1 MRLLNTHTLSLV
13 LRTDEITQ
21 YAILSHR
28 WEDGEVLFEDM
39 IGERAV
45 AEAKQGYKKL
55 ADACQ
60 LAADD
65 GLDYIWID
73 TCCIDKGS
81 SSELSEAINSMY
93 AWYREA
99 IVCYAYLSDVPEG
112 TDIETGPA
120 FGYSKWWGR
129 GWTLQELIAATKV
142 IFYGPAATGWCLL
155 GEKSMHCT
163 RISEI
168 SGIDVGV
175 LSGAQAVESVSIAKR
190 MSWASKRVTTRPEDI
205 AYCLIGLFQVNM
217 PMLYGEGNR
226 AFIRLQEEI
235 MQDSDDESLF
245 AWRDYTASST
255 ATMGLLATHPSMFED
270 SGQYFSYSDWEPRT
284 PFTKTN
290 RGLQITLPLRPV
302 EGNLYVAALNCPM
315 SKAHAGFVGIHLK
328 RLTNF
333 DDAKYENQY
342 ARVKAKDLLNLEN
355 ASQRGQLQKLFVRQT
370 KSSSSY
376 AAIYPTHIIKL
387 RRLPGAS
394 SGYRLLGTMGQKATT
409 SLAIKR
415 TQAVSAGIPTAFTVV
430 KAAKRLAAVAVFKRE
445 DGSWLAV
452 LLGSFSDAGDV
463 APSVLKDYDSHTFR
477 TIAPFFAPEKPTAD
491 NDESLRSNQKAY
503 MGGPPVHE
511 IDTGREIVRVN
522 LHIIINAGI
531 KYYLA
536 DIEIERNPTFEDFLL
551 KQTPLRQ
558 LVNVVPEIAEAT
570 HDPTRSD
577 KKWTGPTNSKFK
589 NMFKSKSTT

>member
-1 MRLLNTHTLSLV
+1 MRLLNTHTLCLES
-13 LRTDEITQ
+13 RTDEISQ

-28 WEDGEVLFEDM
+28 WEDGEVLFGDM
-39 IGERAV
+39 IGDQSNAQV
-45 AEAKQGYKKL
+45 KQGYQKL
-55 ADACQ
+55 VDACQ

-65 GLDYIWID
+65 GFDYIWID

-93 AWYREA
+93 VWYREA
-99 IVCYAYLSDVPEG
+99 IVCYAYLSDVPQN
-112 TDIETGPA
+112 TDIETGAA
-120 FGYSKWWGR
+120 FGQSMWWGR
-129 GWTLQELIAATKV
+129 GWTLQELIAATRV
-142 IFYGPAATGWCLL
+142 IFYGPAGTGWSLL
-155 GEKSMHCT
+155 GEKSMHCSL
-163 RISEI
+163 ISQI
-168 SGIDVGV
+168 TGIDVGV

-205 AYCLIGLFQVNM
+205 AYCLIGLFNVNM
-217 PMLYGEGNR
+217 PMLYGEGNK

-235 MQDSDDESLF
+235 MKDSDDESLF

-290 RGLQITLPLRPV
+290 RGLQISLPLRPV

-315 SKAHAGFVGIHLK
+315 SKAHAGFVGIYLK

-342 ARVKAKDLLNLEN
+342 ARVKAKELLSLED
-355 ASQRGQLQKLFVRQT
+355 ASKRGQVQKLFVRQT

-376 AAIYPTHIIKL
+376 TAIYPTHVIKL

-394 SGYRLLGTMGQKATT
+394 SGYKLVGTMGQKATT
-409 SLAIKR
+409 NLAIKM
-415 TQAVSAGIPTAFTVV
+415 TQAVPTGIPTAFTVI
-430 KAAKRLAAVAVFKRE
+430 KAPKRLAAVAVFKRE

-452 LLGSFSDAGDV
+452 LLGSFSEAGDV

-477 TIAPFFAPEKPTAD
+477 TIEPFFVPEKPTAD
-491 NDESLRSNQKAY
+491 NEGSLRSNHNAY
-503 MGGPPVHE
+503 MGGSPGHE
-511 IDTGREIVRVN
+511 ISTGRETVQVN
-522 LHIIINAGI
+522 LHTLINAGI
-531 KYYLA
+531 KYYLT

-558 LVNVVPEIAEAT
+558 LVNVVPEISEAT
-570 HDPTRSD
+570 HDPTRPD
-577 KKWTGPTNSKFK
+577 KRWTGPTNSKLRNIFK
-589 NMFKSKSTT
+589 GKPTT